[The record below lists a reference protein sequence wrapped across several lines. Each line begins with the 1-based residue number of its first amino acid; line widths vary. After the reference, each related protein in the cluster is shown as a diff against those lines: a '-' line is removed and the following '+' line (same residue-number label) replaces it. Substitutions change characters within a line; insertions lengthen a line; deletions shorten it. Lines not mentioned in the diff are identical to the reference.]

1 MGGRMSEPLTSQI
14 LSRLSALEQNKLG
27 KLIIRYQKVLRR
39 ALHWRDLYAAKHRK
53 NPSAEIL
60 SVLLDKQKEADA
72 IVEASEQELIS
83 FRAQLKKKYSVQN
96 I

>member
-1 MGGRMSEPLTSQI
+1 MSEPLTSQI
-14 LSRLSALEQNKLG
+14 LSRLSALEEKELG
-27 KLIIRYQKVLRR
+27 KLIMRYQKLLRR

-72 IVEASEQELIS
+72 VVEASEQELIL
-83 FRAQLKKKYSVQN
+83 FRTELRKKYSV
-96 I
+96 